1 MRWART
7 ADQHIR
13 TMAQYRKQTSYES
26 EQWEHIHFSRHVL
39 GEGTL
44 KAGRIQKSHQ
54 DGRPGPP
61 LHSWKYPILVKT
73 RAILPSCHLSFLCC
87 KCELKIR
94 AQKKDFCVSFESAV
108 KRQDLTFGILRYH
121 LICDICPQ
129 LKDFVS
135 LINWNLGFLCPLW
148 DWLEPRHW
156 QRVIRVSSSPCRP
169 RYSSSVSAVAG
180 GFYPSSGLLAFNST
194 AGLRLPLHQHQQGS
208 SSIRFLVMPA
218 PAFECL

>member
-1 MRWART
+1 MNLSNEN
-7 ADQHIR
+7 
-13 TMAQYRKQTSYES
+13 TSIF
-26 EQWEHIHFSRHVL
+26 QDVL

-94 AQKKDFCVSFESAV
+94 AQKNISVSFESAV

-129 LKDFVS
+129 LKDFFS
-135 LINWNLGFLCPLW
+135 LINRSLGFFCPLW

-156 QRVIRVSSSPCRP
+156 QEGDQGELQSLQTPLQLICVSCSRG
-169 RYSSSVSAVAG
+169 V
-180 GFYPSSGLLAFNST
+180 
-194 AGLRLPLHQHQQGS
+194 LPLLWPFG
-208 SSIRFLVMPA
+208 F
-218 PAFECL
+218 